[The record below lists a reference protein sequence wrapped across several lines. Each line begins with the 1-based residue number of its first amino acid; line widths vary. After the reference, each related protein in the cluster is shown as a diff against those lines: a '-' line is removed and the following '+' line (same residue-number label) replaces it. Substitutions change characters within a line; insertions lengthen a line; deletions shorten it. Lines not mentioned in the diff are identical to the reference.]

1 MLHGDSD
8 MSLDPL
14 IQAPYNGPAKFQAF
28 QKVMRTG
35 MGGGYHGR

>member
-1 MLHGDSD
+1 MLHGHSD
-8 MSLDPL
+8 MRLDPL
-14 IQAPYNGPAKFQAF
+14 IQALYNGPAKFQVL